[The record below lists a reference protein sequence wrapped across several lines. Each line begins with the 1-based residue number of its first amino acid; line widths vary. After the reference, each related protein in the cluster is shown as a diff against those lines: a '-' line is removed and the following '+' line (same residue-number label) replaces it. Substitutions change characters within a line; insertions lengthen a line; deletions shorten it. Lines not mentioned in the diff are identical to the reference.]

1 MIVASRSV
9 TRSRG
14 DQPAGF
20 RSRHT
25 GVRGA
30 RHDQQPG
37 LVVDGSTGGPQG
49 GLADPEVVTAQE
61 QVNRLRAARG
71 RRHHHRDHWPC
82 RTAAGPRGNVDRHGS
97 LQVGGELLAR
107 DGRPVRPPLVHVFTI
122 KPAWM
127 RRQGRCSRA
136 ARPWVLLG
144 CGRLHSRDVRPTSR
158 DAAIGKSPVSLVTG
172 IPLGSVKSSLHRDA
186 VFPRR
191 LSWQSSALQ
200 FFSALIRCDQ

>member
-136 ARPWVLLG
+136 ARPWVLFPVRLATLS
-144 CGRLHSRDVRPTSR
+144 GRSCLSGITPGVHGERTVAEMAIWGGREWRRPRTRCASHGPR
-158 DAAIGKSPVSLVTG
+158 PG
-172 IPLGSVKSSLHRDA
+172 
-186 VFPRR
+186 PRR
-191 LSWQSSALQ
+191 
-200 FFSALIRCDQ
+200 